1 MNRSAL
7 IEELK
12 KLNDKLL
19 WKKDKARQTTMDLD
33 GSASLNKRELQRLQT
48 SISKRS
54 SNGSETVAEDSQKT
68 SQQ

>member
-1 MNRSAL
+1 MNRSEL

-19 WKKDKARQTTMDLD
+19 WKKDKARQTIMELD
-33 GSASLNKRELQRLQT
+33 GSASLSKRELQRQQT
-48 SISKRS
+48 LISKRS
-54 SNGSETVAEDSQKT
+54 SNGSETEADDSQRT